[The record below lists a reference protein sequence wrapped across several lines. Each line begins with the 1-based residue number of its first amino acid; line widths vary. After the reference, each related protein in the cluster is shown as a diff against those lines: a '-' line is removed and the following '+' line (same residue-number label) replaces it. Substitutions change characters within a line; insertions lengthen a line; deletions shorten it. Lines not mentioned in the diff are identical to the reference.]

1 MKPVGTAI
9 FEISIWIQLCTRGR
23 HSPVQCLFFAKNYK
37 NICVYV
43 YDGCSPGEKI
53 NLVFEI
59 GFLF

>member
-1 MKPVGTAI
+1 MHSGPSQSGTVFI
-9 FEISIWIQLCTRGR
+9 F
-23 HSPVQCLFFAKNYK
+23 VKNYK

-59 GFLF
+59 GFFFEPVALLPLPVQ